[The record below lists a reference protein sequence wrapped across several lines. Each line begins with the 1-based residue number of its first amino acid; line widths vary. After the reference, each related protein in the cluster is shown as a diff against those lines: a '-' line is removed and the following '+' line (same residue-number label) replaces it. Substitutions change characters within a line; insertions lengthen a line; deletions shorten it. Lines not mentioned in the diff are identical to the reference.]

1 MIKNIVNVFLH
12 TEEATFP
19 FFPIKMIYNTSL
31 RSSFA
36 SDALTHSYGIM
47 GVHVLI

>member
-1 MIKNIVNVFLH
+1 MYFYTQKKQRFH
-12 TEEATFP
+12 FS
-19 FFPIKMIYNTSL
+19 PIKMIYNTSL